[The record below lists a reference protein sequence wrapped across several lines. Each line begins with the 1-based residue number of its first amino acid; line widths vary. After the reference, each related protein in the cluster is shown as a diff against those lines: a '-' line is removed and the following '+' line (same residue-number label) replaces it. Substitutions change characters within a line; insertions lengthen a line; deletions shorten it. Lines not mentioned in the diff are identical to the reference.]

1 MVIDNVNIHEL
12 DHNQLLQFAYS
23 LNNKLA
29 KERESRILLQVNQ
42 DQLNVFLNTT
52 KENLTKLVFDV
63 SNMHREAEE
72 NARQIADLEKRLR
85 QQRVQSTN
93 ENNYNLDRMHL
104 ENEKVIRALAEEYR
118 KQTNELFRLNS
129 SLQEMAKNKNIEHRN
144 HIKDIQ
150 LEYIK
155 LVNEKTDKLENQM
168 VEVLGRTDEKRF
180 EMFREVEGMHYL
192 EIQNHQS
199 INDKNVKLTIERYTE
214 EISNLKTYYND
225 RCEKALAL
233 VEHLKD
239 KLQKVI
245 EKNLHANKRVSD
257 LRKENKKL
265 NDNFQEHQKRNQYLE
280 NKIKNFDSF
289 KRASDNA
296 IKQLKKYKTLFQMK
310 SSENEILEND
320 NAEMKQAFK
329 KCDDYSINVI
339 LDLQSRFT
347 DFQLTGKLSLIL
359 NIDSSNNYI
368 KFTFLNKILA

>member
-12 DHNQLLQFAYS
+12 DHSQLLQFTSS
-23 LNNKLA
+23 LNNKLV
-29 KERESRILLQVNQ
+29 KERESRTLLQVDR
-42 DQLNVFLNTT
+42 DQLKVFLNTT

-63 SNMHREAEE
+63 SNMHREAGE
-72 NARQIADLEKRLR
+72 NASKIADLEKRLR

-129 SLQEMAKNKNIEHRN
+129 SLQEMAKNKNIEHKN

-168 VEVLGRTDEKRF
+168 VQVLGRTDEKRF

-192 EIQNHQS
+192 EIENHQS
-199 INDKNVKLTIERYTE
+199 INDKNIRLTIERYTE

-225 RCEKALAL
+225 KCEKALAL
-233 VEHLKD
+233 VDHLKD

-245 EKNLHANKRVSD
+245 EKNLHANKRVLD

-265 NDNFQEHQKRNQYLE
+265 NDTFQEREKRNQFLE

-296 IKQLKKYKTLFQMK
+296 AKQLKKYIKLFQIK
-310 SSENEILEND
+310 SCENEILEND

-329 KCDDYSINVI
+329 KYDDYFINVI

-347 DFQLTGKLSLIL
+347 DVQFLTGELSLIL
-359 NIDSSNNYI
+359 NINFSNNYVS
-368 KFTFLNKILA
+368 FTFFN